1 MCFFFS
7 EWEIHYH
14 SDWHS
19 CIDNVS
25 FFDFFKKSLSLNFKT
40 FMMYLDLNFFRFIL
54 IGVFSLSLKSLFKFE
69 KFLAIISL
77 NIFSAPYS
85 CSLSLGF
92 WWYQESQGSV
102 NFFFQS
108 IFYCSNWLNS
118 IDLSSIHRFCLLH
131 IIIGPTQKVFYFCYC
146 TFHFC
151 NLRLTFSAWGFL
163 FFSGD
168 LLEHSYSGCFK
179 IFCGSFSIW
188 SISVLTLIA
197 FSFRLRFSWFLSGKL
212 CWVVFW
218 TL

>member
-1 MCFFFS
+1 MTDSFSFPLSEKVFISPSCLKDSFTRYRVCNWQFFLFRAWKMCFFFS

-40 FMMYLDLNFFRFIL
+40 FMMYLDLNFFGFIL
-54 IGVFSLSLKSLFKFE
+54 IGVFSLSLKSLSKFE

-92 WWYQESQGSV
+92 WWCQESQGSV

-131 IIIGPTQKVFYFCYC
+131 IITGPTQ
-146 TFHFC
+146 
-151 NLRLTFSAWGFL
+151 
-163 FFSGD
+163 
-168 LLEHSYSGCFK
+168 
-179 IFCGSFSIW
+179 
-188 SISVLTLIA
+188 
-197 FSFRLRFSWFLSGKL
+197 
-212 CWVVFW
+212 
-218 TL
+218 